1 MIPGECLHPFV
12 EGAIITLW
20 SWSASVAAAS
30 SRLQFYV
37 SPHHNNNDNML
48 SLRVAATL
56 IGVVYAQYDS
66 SLPTVDLGY
75 EIHRASNF
83 NVRAS
88 LRFPSTAFLNF
99 S

>member
-1 MIPGECLHPFV
+1 
-12 EGAIITLW
+12 
-20 SWSASVAAAS
+20 
-30 SRLQFYV
+30 
-37 SPHHNNNDNML
+37 ML